1 MNVERLREMGAWPKL
16 MEWTETQS
24 SIQEVWRSCPRGDWL
39 LWLLEKLRYD
49 ENQLRLIACRIIRE
63 QCWHLMAD
71 ERSRHCVEVA
81 EAYVRGEATEEEL
94 RAAWDAAGAAVRAA
108 LDAAGAAAWAA
119 ADVAWAAADAAGAV
133 AGAAAAADAAG
144 APLAAVVVAAVAAG
158 SGQAGEA
165 RTSAFRRQ
173 AEIVRAM
180 VSEKWI
186 VKAWEELEC

>member
-108 LDAAGAAAWAA
+108 LDAAGAAARAA
-119 ADVAWAAADAAGAV
+119 ADVAWAEADRKS
-133 AGAAAAADAAG
+133 
-144 APLAAVVVAAVAAG
+144 VV
-158 SGQAGEA
+158 
-165 RTSAFRRQ
+165 
-173 AEIVRAM
+173 
-180 VSEKWI
+180 
-186 VKAWEELEC
+186 